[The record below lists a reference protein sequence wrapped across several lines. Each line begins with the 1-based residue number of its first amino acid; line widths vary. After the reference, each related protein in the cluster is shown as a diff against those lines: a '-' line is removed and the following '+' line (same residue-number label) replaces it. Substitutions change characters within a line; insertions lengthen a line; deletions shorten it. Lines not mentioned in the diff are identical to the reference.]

1 VAADTETLVTFP
13 NLNENTAFR
22 TYFLMNTVRGGNSEV
37 VASDEVSTHRDY
49 TKLTVTAPA
58 GYTDMA
64 YGDHATLTV
73 DVNGGDDSVPYTYE
87 WFDQMMQPAGSDAA
101 ISVSPEVSTVYTVKV
116 TSGDNQ
122 TARAKVK
129 VRVTGAPLAV
139 ATFDDNY
146 LTRESSWSWDRE
158 IIPADGS
165 DSFFS
170 GSFEFGNT
178 DDRAHSAWGGFGYAN
193 ESSSV
198 YSGMT
203 HMMRNAVGG
212 GALET

>member
-1 VAADTETLVTFP
+1 
-13 NLNENTAFR
+13 
-22 TYFLMNTVRGGNSEV
+22 M
-37 VASDEVSTHRDY
+37 
-49 TKLTVTAPA
+49 
-58 GYTDMA
+58 
-64 YGDHATLTV
+64 
-73 DVNGGDDSVPYTYE
+73 
-87 WFDQMMQPAGSDAA
+87 
-101 ISVSPEVSTVYTVKV
+101 
-116 TSGDNQ
+116 
-122 TARAKVK
+122 
-129 VRVTGAPLAV
+129 

-212 GALET
+212 GALETEAYGVANIYGYGNRSAVTLTNSAEGEKVAGLYLTNSAMTLSSIVNGDATNEPFADGDFLEVEITGIDADGNPTGKVVAVLADFRDGKQETVTDWRYFQPRTTRRREDP